1 MPYRH
6 NLQVHNNLS
15 RNKEPFTPIDP
26 SNVRMYVCGMT
37 VYDYC
42 HIGHARVLVVF
53 DVIQRYLRRIYGQQ
67 AVTYIRNIT
76 DIDDKIIA
84 RANENGEDFNDLTGR
99 FIQAMHEDADLMGV
113 ERPDDEPRATLHMDE
128 ILAMIGKLID
138 NGYAYAADNGDVYY
152 DVSKFEG
159 YGKLSGKNPDD
170 LRAGERV
177 AVDEAKDDP
186 LDFVLWKAVK
196 PGEPYWESP
205 WGNGRPGWHI
215 ECSAMSTHALGNHF
229 DIHGGG
235 LDLQFPHHENEIA
248 QSEGACGC
256 SFVNYWLHNGF
267 VRVDNEKMS
276 KSLGNFFTIREVL
289 KQYDAEVIR
298 YFILSSHYRS
308 PLNYSDQHLDNA
320 KSALTTLYTALRD
333 VEVGAAVEGEHSG
346 RFFKAMD
353 DDFNSAEALAVL
365 FELARE
371 VNRIKGQGGDASAV
385 AAELKTLAALLGLLQ
400 RDPEAFLKAG
410 SGSSDGP
417 DDAAIDALVA
427 ARVQAK
433 QDKDWA
439 EADRIRD
446 QLTELGIV
454 LEDGAAG
461 TTWRRD

>member
-1 MPYRH
+1 MAYPH
-6 NLQVHNNLS
+6 QLKVHNNLHN
-15 RNKEPFTPIDP
+15 RLEPFTPIDP
-26 SNVRMYVCGMT
+26 ANVRMYVCGMT

-53 DVIQRYLRRIYGQQ
+53 DVIQRYLRKIYGQQ

-84 RANENGEDFNDLTGR
+84 RANENGEDFNALTGR
-99 FIQAMHEDADLMGV
+99 FIEAMHEDADLMGV
-113 ERPDDEPRATLHMDE
+113 ERPDDEPRATLHMGE
-128 ILAMIGKLID
+128 ILAMIEKLIA
-138 NGYAYAADNGDVYY
+138 NGYAYAAANGDVYY

-186 LDFVLWKAVK
+186 LDFVLWKAAK

-256 SFVNYWLHNGF
+256 QFVNYWLHNGF

-308 PLNYSDQHLDNA
+308 PLNYSDAHLDNA
-320 KSALTTLYTALRD
+320 KGALTTLYTALRD
-333 VEVGAAVEGEHSG
+333 IEVGRVVEGEPSE
-346 RFFKAMD
+346 RFYKAMD

-371 VNRIKGQGGDASAV
+371 VNRRKGAGEDASGV
-385 AAELKTLAALLGLLQ
+385 AAELKALAGLLGLLQ
-400 RDPEAFLKAG
+400 RDPEAFLKGGTVG
-410 SGSSDGP
+410 SEGP
-417 DDAAIDALVA
+417 DDAAIDVMVT

-433 QDKDWA
+433 QEKNWA

-446 QLTELGIV
+446 ELKAMGIV
-454 LEDGAAG
+454 LEDGAGG
-461 TTWRRD
+461 TTWRRE